1 MPPHNNQALLTAPLA
16 ELVVLLLKQFRRLLQ
31 DNGVTL
37 STQDMDAIAQSSAQ
51 HTPTH
56 QHSALVEALIA
67 LVDESEQEL
76 MTRFNMSFTQAL
88 ASDMQTI
95 KGWETTAEFLELA
108 NHKSN
113 AELRISAASTLLV
126 FLEDRRKVA
135 HLWVVITE
143 DDGLQDV
150 EALLAQRAICHVLR
164 LDPLD
169 TDWQTKARKELDNV
183 D

>member
-31 DNGVTL
+31 DKGLTL
-37 STQDMDAIAQSSAQ
+37 STQDMDAIAQSSVH
-51 HTPTH
+51 HTPTT
-56 QHSALVEALIA
+56 QHNALVEALVV

-76 MTRFNMSFTQAL
+76 RTRFEMNFAQAL

-95 KGWETTAEFLELA
+95 EGWETTAEFLELA

-126 FLEDRRKVA
+126 FLDDRRKVA
-135 HLWVVITE
+135 HLWAVIAE
-143 DDGLQDV
+143 DNGLQDV
-150 EALLAQRAICHVLR
+150 EALLAQRAICHALH

-169 TDWQTKARKELDNV
+169 TDWQTKARKELGNV